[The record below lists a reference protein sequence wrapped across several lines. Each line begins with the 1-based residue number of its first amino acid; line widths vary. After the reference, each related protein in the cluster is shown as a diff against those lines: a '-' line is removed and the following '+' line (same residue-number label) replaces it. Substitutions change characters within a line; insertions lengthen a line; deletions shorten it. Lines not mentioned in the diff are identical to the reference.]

1 MSIHVPAPEKIASPW
16 LTARE
21 AALRVRTSPKR
32 LYSAVRARKLRAVRL
47 GNGLLF
53 RSEWVDSF
61 LESNGAMIEVQ

>member
-21 AALRVRTSPKR
+21 AALRARTSPKR

-47 GNGLLF
+47 GNRLLF
-53 RSEWVDSF
+53 RGEWVDSF
-61 LESNGAMIEVQ
+61 F